1 MLNDPS
7 DDRSKLAR
15 AVELGSLGTSIA
27 MEMVVPVLIGY
38 FIDRRLGMTPW
49 FTILGGVFGLSG
61 GLWHLIRL
69 TRGMGEK
76 ADSDRKRGDSNRR
89 LPPCE

>member
-1 MLNDPS
+1 MSNNPS
-7 DDRSKLAR
+7 DNRSKLAR

-38 FIDRRLGMTPW
+38 FLDRHLGTKPA

-76 ADSDRKRGDSNRR
+76 ANSDRKDGD
-89 LPPCE
+89 